1 MSFPYRA
8 ARYTDHVPWIIHEH
22 DFMCFNTLNIYHK
35 YLLTCWTYTFSL
47 TVDGF
52 CRLDLKFIIYLFR
65 KKIVTVRFHGLC
77 TIVMGWWKIR
87 NNTGISTVTNHTGIF
102 IVPIGLTYLSFLHL
116 YSRAIMRPHFMTVY
130 FLLKEVKNYIKAL
143 ISRVWNPF
151 FFSFSQSCKYDTPF
165 SL

>member
-1 MSFPYRA
+1 MIILLHRVRITFMSFPYRT
-8 ARYTDHVPWIIHEH
+8 ARYTDYVPWIIHEH

-77 TIVMGWWKIR
+77 TIVMGWWKIC
-87 NNTGISTVTNHTGIF
+87 NNTGISTVTHHTGIF
-102 IVPIGLTYLSFLHL
+102 YSPYWFDIPQFFTPILPGYHEASFHDSIFFTEGGKKL
-116 YSRAIMRPHFMTVY
+116 Y
-130 FLLKEVKNYIKAL
+130 
-143 ISRVWNPF
+143 
-151 FFSFSQSCKYDTPF
+151 
-165 SL
+165 